1 MRRQRAEIDAL
12 LAQLDAAVEDL
23 SAANAALAPIVPE
36 VVAEARQ
43 SSGAARDVLMGGGS
57 TAG

>member
-43 SSGAARDVLMGGGS
+43 SSGAAGDVLMGGSS